1 MNVFLSVLG
10 SVKVILAL
18 MCWALSLPIIL
29 SLTDIGAVADTAL
42 VIFIGILLLSAMR
55 LRLQSV
61 IILLALLLIG
71 WFILPALPS
80 VDQLRNAGAFV
91 LIFACLLPTLTL
103 VRATALTM
111 PSVMETQ
118 RQLGQLPA
126 KTSASGLQLASHVLG
141 GVMNI
146 GAFALIAASLPQK
159 AGPERRRVAAEAAL
173 RGMNGAVLWSPF
185 FISFAVANVYLP
197 SGISFWATMLGL
209 MTAVLFFL
217 VTSALAAPAGAR
229 FSVLDAMQPLRPI
242 IPRLL
247 IAVSAVIL
255 LSVATG
261 FTALLAVVTTMPI
274 LCVIQMCRRP
284 HTARQIAQTFW
295 YLQKSSGDELVIIS
309 TSMVIASLA
318 ADTTSL
324 SVMLDG
330 LFGKAPAI
338 WLMIWGLPV
347 LVWLASVLGVHPVI
361 SAAPLLA
368 YFAPSLTVF
377 DAIFVMQAHMIG
389 WAAGTMTSFSS
400 LSVVLVG
407 ELFRLPTSVLS
418 AGRNFWA
425 SGGLAFVGGGL
436 WAAVW
441 LLAGQL

>member
-1 MNVFLSVLG
+1 MSVLG
-10 SVKVILAL
+10 SLKVILAL
-18 MCWALSLPIIL
+18 MCWALSLPLIL

-42 VIFIGILLLSAMR
+42 IIFIGILLLSAMR

-185 FISFAVANVYLP
+185 FISFAVANIYLP
-197 SGISFWATMLGL
+197 SGISFGAIMLGL
-209 MTAVLFFL
+209 VTAVLFFL

-284 HTARQIAQTFW
+284 QTARQIAQTFW
-295 YLQKSSGDELVIIS
+295 YLQKGSGDELVIIS

-418 AGRNFWA
+418 A
-425 SGGLAFVGGGL
+425 
-436 WAAVW
+436 
-441 LLAGQL
+441 

>member
-1 MNVFLSVLG
+1 MLLSVLG

-18 MCWALSLPIIL
+18 MCWALSLPLIL
-29 SLTDIGAVADTAL
+29 SFTDIETVADTAL
-42 VIFIGILLLSAMR
+42 ITFVGVLLLSAMR

-61 IILLALLLIG
+61 VILLALLAIG
-71 WFILPALPS
+71 WLVLPSLPS
-80 VDQLRNAGAFV
+80 VDQLRKAGAFV

-118 RQLGQLPA
+118 YRLSQLPA

-141 GVMNI
+141 SVMNI
-146 GAFALIAASLPQK
+146 GAFALIAASLPK
-159 AGPERRRVAAEAAL
+159 TAGLERRRVAAEAAL

-185 FISFAVANVYLP
+185 FISFAVAGIYLP
-197 SGISFWATMLGL
+197 PGISFGAIMLGL
-209 MTAVLFFL
+209 VTAVLFFL
-217 VTSALAAPAGAR
+217 ITSALAAPAGAR
-229 FSVLDAMQPLRPI
+229 FAVLDAMQPLRPI
-242 IPRLL
+242 ISRLL
-247 IAVSAVIL
+247 ISVSAVVL
-255 LSVATG
+255 LSAVMG
-261 FTALLAVVTTMPI
+261 LTALLAVVITMPI

-284 HTARQIAQTFW
+284 QTARQIAQIFW
-295 YLQKSSGDELVIIS
+295 SLQKSSGDELVIIS

-330 LFGKAPAI
+330 LFGQAPAI
-338 WLMIWGLPV
+338 WLMVWGLPV
-347 LVWLASVLGVHPVI
+347 LVWLASVFGVHPVI

-368 YFAPSLTVF
+368 YFAPSLTIF

-400 LSVVLVG
+400 LSVVMVG

-418 AGRNFWA
+418 AGRNLWA

-441 LLAGQL
+441 LLAGQ

>member
-1 MNVFLSVLG
+1 MYFLSVLD
-10 SVKVILAL
+10 SLKVILAL
-18 MCWALSLPIIL
+18 VCWALSLPLIL

-42 VIFIGILLLSAMR
+42 IIFIGILLLSAMR

-61 IILLALLLIG
+61 VILLALLLIG
-71 WFILPALPS
+71 WSILPALPS

-185 FISFAVANVYLP
+185 FISFAVANIYLP
-197 SGISFWATMLGL
+197 SGISFGAIMLGL
-209 MTAVLFFL
+209 VTAVLFFL
-217 VTSALAAPAGAR
+217 ITSALAAPAGAR

-284 HTARQIAQTFW
+284 QTARQIAQAFW
-295 YLQKSSGDELVIIS
+295 HLQKGSGDELVIIS

-330 LFGKAPAI
+330 LFGRAPAI

-368 YFAPSLTVF
+368 YFTPSLTVF

-407 ELFRLPTSVLS
+407 ELFRLPTSVLT
-418 AGRNFWA
+418 AGRNLWA
-425 SGGLAFVGGGL
+425 SGGLAFFGGGL
-436 WAAVW
+436 WAAIW
-441 LLAGQL
+441 LLAAQL

>member
-1 MNVFLSVLG
+1 
-10 SVKVILAL
+10 
-18 MCWALSLPIIL
+18 
-29 SLTDIGAVADTAL
+29 
-42 VIFIGILLLSAMR
+42 
-55 LRLQSV
+55 
-61 IILLALLLIG
+61 
-71 WFILPALPS
+71 
-80 VDQLRNAGAFV
+80 
-91 LIFACLLPTLTL
+91 
-103 VRATALTM
+103 M

-126 KTSASGLQLASHVLG
+126 KTSAFGLQLASHVLG

-146 GAFALIAASLPQK
+146 GAFALIAASLPQE

-185 FISFAVANVYLP
+185 FISFAVANIYLP
-197 SGISFWATMLGL
+197 SGISFGAIMLGL
-209 MTAVLFFL
+209 ITAVLFFL

-274 LCVIQMCRRP
+274 LCSIQMCRRP
-284 HTARQIAQTFW
+284 QTARQIARTFW
-295 YLQKSSGDELVIIS
+295 HLQKGSGDELVIIS

-318 ADTTSL
+318 ADATSL
-324 SVMLDG
+324 SMMLDG
-330 LFGKAPAI
+330 LFGKAPEI

-368 YFAPSLTVF
+368 YFAPALTAF

-418 AGRNFWA
+418 AGRNLWA

-441 LLAGQL
+441 FLAGQL

>member
-1 MNVFLSVLG
+1 VNVFLSVLG
-10 SVKVILAL
+10 SLKVILAL
-18 MCWALSLPIIL
+18 MCWALSLPLIL
-29 SLTDIGAVADTAL
+29 SLTDIGAVADIAL
-42 VIFIGILLLSAMR
+42 IIFIGILLLSAMR

-185 FISFAVANVYLP
+185 FISFAVANIYLP
-197 SGISFWATMLGL
+197 SGSSFGAIMLGL
-209 MTAVLFFL
+209 ITAVLFFL

-284 HTARQIAQTFW
+284 QTARQIAQTFW
-295 YLQKSSGDELVIIS
+295 HLQKGSGDELVIIS

-347 LVWLASVLGVHPVI
+347 LVWLASVMGVHPVI
-361 SAAPLLA
+361 STAPLLA

-407 ELFRLPTSVLS
+407 ELFRLPTYVLS
-418 AGRNFWA
+418 AGRNLWA
-425 SGGLAFVGGGL
+425 SGGVAIVGGGL

>member
-1 MNVFLSVLG
+1 MLLTVLG

-18 MCWALSLPIIL
+18 MCWALSLPLIL
-29 SLTDIGAVADTAL
+29 SFTDIEAVADTAL
-42 VIFIGILLLSAMR
+42 VTFFGILLLSAMR

-61 IILLALLLIG
+61 VILLALLAIG
-71 WFILPALPS
+71 WLVLPSLPS
-80 VDQLRNAGAFV
+80 VDQLRKAGAFV

-118 RQLGQLPA
+118 YRLSQLPA

-141 GVMNI
+141 SVMNI
-146 GAFALIAASLPQK
+146 GAFALIAASLPQT
-159 AGPERRRVAAEAAL
+159 AGLERRRVAAEAAL

-185 FISFAVANVYLP
+185 FISFAVAGIYLP
-197 SGISFWATMLGL
+197 PGISFGAIMLGL
-209 MTAVLFFL
+209 VTAVLFFL
-217 VTSALAAPAGAR
+217 ITSALAAPAGAR
-229 FSVLDAMQPLRPI
+229 FAVLDAMQPLRPI
-242 IPRLL
+242 ISRLL
-247 IAVSAVIL
+247 ISVSAVVL
-255 LSVATG
+255 LSAVTG
-261 FTALLAVVTTMPI
+261 LTALLAVVVTMPI

-284 HTARQIAQTFW
+284 QTARQIAQIFW
-295 YLQKSSGDELVIIS
+295 SLQKSSGDELVIIS

-330 LFGKAPAI
+330 LFGQAPAI
-338 WLMIWGLPV
+338 WLMVWGLPV
-347 LVWLASVLGVHPVI
+347 LVWLASVFGVHPVI

-368 YFAPSLTVF
+368 YFAPSLTIF

-407 ELFRLPTSVLS
+407 ELFKLPTSVLS
-418 AGRNFWA
+418 AGRNLWA
-425 SGGLAFVGGGL
+425 SGGLAFIGGGL
-436 WAAVW
+436 WASVW
-441 LLAGQL
+441 LLAGQF

>member
-1 MNVFLSVLG
+1 MNVSLSVLG
-10 SVKVILAL
+10 SAKVILAL
-18 MCWALSLPIIL
+18 ICWALSLPLIL
-29 SLTDIGAVADTAL
+29 SDTPSEALTHIAL
-42 VIFIGILLLSAMR
+42 HIFIGILFLSALR
-55 LRLQSV
+55 LRFRSV

-71 WFILPALPS
+71 WLILPALPS
-80 VDQLRNAGAFV
+80 IEQIHKAGAFA

-118 RQLGQLPA
+118 RRLGQLPA

-146 GAFALIAASLPQK
+146 GTFALIAASLPQT

-185 FISFAVANVYLP
+185 FISFAVADIYLP
-197 SGISFWATMLGL
+197 AGIAFGAIILGL
-209 MTAVLFFL
+209 VTAGLFFL

-229 FSVLDAMQPLRPI
+229 FAVLEAMQPLRPI

-255 LSVATG
+255 LAAVTG

-284 HTARQIAQTFW
+284 QTARKIAETFW
-295 YLQKSSGDELVIIS
+295 SLQKGSGDELVIIS

-318 ADTTSL
+318 ANTTSL

-330 LFGKAPAI
+330 LFGQEPAI
-338 WLMIWGLPV
+338 WMMIWGLPV
-347 LVWLASVLGVHPVI
+347 LVWLASVFGVHPVI
-361 SAAPLLA
+361 SSAPMLA
-368 YFAPSLTVF
+368 YFAPSLNAF
-377 DAIFVMQAHMIG
+377 DAIFIMQAHMIG

-400 LSVVLVG
+400 LSVVLVS
-407 ELFRLPTSVLS
+407 ELFRLPIPILS
-418 AGRNFWA
+418 AGRNLWA
-425 SGGLAFVGGGL
+425 SGGLAFVGGCI
-436 WAAVW
+436 WAVIW
-441 LLAGQL
+441 HLAGQF